1 MRRPLGTI
9 MGMPAN
15 PRHVLVVGADDT
27 AVERIAPMLR
37 RAEFEVHTVQA
48 SSFVL
53 DLVLGTAFELLI
65 ATYPMSGEL
74 TIDEFIAAIRHEGSN
89 CRNAGVLLVA
99 EPGHLDDAAS
109 WIDRGVNRVIGTEWA
124 DARVWQA
131 VGDLLNVAP
140 RVALRALVQIELG
153 AGSGQEAE
161 LLRTENIS
169 ISGMLLRG
177 GQALGPGA
185 RFDFTLGVPGEGTP
199 IRGSAEVVRRHPTTG
214 NDESAFGV
222 RFIGFSG
229 DGRERLERYLGHRL
243 PR

>member
-1 MRRPLGTI
+1 
-9 MGMPAN
+9 MPAN
-15 PRHVLVVGADDT
+15 PRHVLVVGTDDN

-48 SSFVL
+48 SAFVL
-53 DLVLGTAFELLI
+53 DLVLGTSFELLI
-65 ATYPMSGEL
+65 ATYPMTGEL
-74 TIDEFIAAIRHEGSN
+74 TIEEFIGAIRHEGSN

-99 EPGHLDDAAS
+99 EPGYVDEAAN
-109 WIDRGVNRVIGTEWA
+109 WIDHGVNRVIGTEWA

-131 VGDLLNVAP
+131 VGDLLDVAP

-153 AGSGQEAE
+153 AQSSQESE

-177 GQALGPGA
+177 GHVLGPGA
-185 RFDFTLGVPGEGTP
+185 RFDFTLGVPGETAP
-199 IRGSAEVVRRHPTTG
+199 IRGSAEVVRRHPNAG
-214 NDESAFGV
+214 QDETAVGV
-222 RFIGFSG
+222 RFVAFSG
-229 DGRERLERYLGHRL
+229 DGRERLERYLGRRV

>member
-1 MRRPLGTI
+1 
-9 MGMPAN
+9 MPTN

-37 RAEFEVHTVQA
+37 RAEFEVHTVHA
-48 SSFVL
+48 SAFVL

-65 ATYPMSGEL
+65 ASFPLEGEL
-74 TIDEFIAAIRHEGSN
+74 TIEELIGAVRHEGSN
-89 CRNAGVLLVA
+89 CLNAGVLLVA
-99 EPGHLDDAAS
+99 APGSVDEAAS
-109 WIDRGVNRVIGTEWA
+109 WIDHGVNRVIGTEWA

-153 AGSGQEAE
+153 TGSGQDAE

-177 GQALGPGA
+177 AESLAPGV
-185 RFDFTLGVPGEGTP
+185 RFDFTLGVPGEGVP
-199 IRGSAEVVRRHPTTG
+199 IKGSAEVVRRHPQTEQ
-214 NDESAFGV
+214 DEPAVGV
-222 RFIGFSG
+222 RFVSFSG
-229 DGRERLERYLGHRL
+229 DGRERLERYLGRRV

>member
-1 MRRPLGTI
+1 MGTI
-9 MGMPAN
+9 IPMPIN

-48 SSFVL
+48 SAFVL

-65 ATYPMSGEL
+65 ATYPLRGEL
-74 TIDEFIAAIRHEGSN
+74 TIEEFIGAIRHEGSN
-89 CRNAGVLLVA
+89 CRNAGLLLVA
-99 EPGHLDDAAS
+99 EPGSLDEAAG
-109 WIDRGVNRVIGTEWA
+109 WIDHGANRVIGTEWA

-131 VGDLLNVAP
+131 VGDLLKVAP

-153 AGSGQEAE
+153 AQASQESE

-177 GQALGPGA
+177 GQVLGPGA

-199 IRGSAEVVRRHPTTG
+199 IRGSAEVVRRAPEFG
-214 NDESAFGV
+214 DREVAFGV
-222 RFIGFSG
+222 RFVSFSG
-229 DGRERLERYLGHRL
+229 DGRERLEHYLGRRI